1 MANSAA
7 RSVRGWFYALVV
19 AVALILL
26 FVAGEQYSRIKRP
39 GYFFSPRTTTLSVAM
54 RPRNTVRIVAEP
66 IPLEME
72 PSEHLVNRS
81 RWVDYRTEAPTSI
94 ALAEPPAG
102 VKLTAPIS
110 DQFIDP
116 FPEFAARPR
125 LAMSEQESQDSITA
139 NAVSAIRTINDPSN
153 TISSN
158 HLSSKT
164 SVIGNTWP
172 VALQMQSEL
181 NDFREIQ
188 VAECTLPIREE
199 LRAWNDRTIQIFE
212 SLESIAITDP
222 RSLELL
228 GELSELSE
236 QGFSWATLHVSDSPS
251 LASALNRVSYSVKRR
266 VVVWTAVHE
275 CKRIGRER
283 FVAIR
288 SYDVDYNKLQDRLE
302 TVRRALISTDDV
314 ENWGRY
320 LMLDRIEDLAHQR
333 IESRE
338 NQVGLA
344 REFLARVTDSRVTPD
359 QRRILTSAEVHRLAD
374 QVHPLTIGPVDYRKI
389 LIDIEALE
397 SNPVHRCSADLADAI
412 QSLRFSEHPEQASV
426 ADIIGTH
433 YRNANIRM
441 SVSEA
446 FINRM
451 MPQGQVSNRPVQQR
465 ILGADTRGASQAST
479 NLKVDFIPD
488 PSAWHVALNLDGQID
503 SNTRSSRNG
512 ATFYNATKAHVQASR
527 DIRID
532 STSLQI
538 DGKPAT
544 VESSD
549 SLRKF
554 STSWDSMPVLGE
566 MIRYVAHQE
575 FVQSRPI
582 AKRLTQKLIAKQTD
596 QEFDSQLKTNI
607 EAARSQF
614 DKRLLGP
621 LQSLQL
627 QPLVLDMQT
636 TENRLVVRY
645 RVAGAN
651 QISAY
656 TPRPVAPGDSLISLQ
671 LHQSA
676 FNNLISQA
684 IDTTRDWTIQ
694 DLAAQIADVLQQTRP
709 ELPDDTPNDV
719 VIRFMEHN
727 PMTVEFEDNR
737 MWLTLRIASLEQP
750 GRILL
755 KNFTIRTSFAPS
767 IDGIQADVVR
777 DGVISIDGHKIGV
790 RDRLP
795 LRAIFTKVFSG
806 RTSMPMVS
814 QELANDPRA
823 KGLAVSQLEMRDGW
837 FAIAVSEAEAAS
849 VAAFKASQT
858 FTR

>member
-1 MANSAA
+1 MANGSA
-7 RSVRGWFYALVV
+7 RSVRGWVYALMV
-19 AVALILL
+19 AVALVLL
-26 FVAGEQYSRIKRP
+26 FIAGEQYSRIKRP

-54 RPRNTVRIVAEP
+54 RPRNTPRIVAEP

-72 PSEHLVNRS
+72 PSEQMANRS
-81 RWVDYRTEAPTSI
+81 RWVDYRTQAPSSI

-102 VKLTAPIS
+102 VKLVAPIS
-110 DQFIDP
+110 EQFVDP
-116 FPEFAARPR
+116 FPEFAAQPR
-125 LAMSEQESQDSITA
+125 LAMSEQESQNSITA
-139 NAVSAIRTINDPSN
+139 NAVSAIRTVHNPPQSPTSN
-153 TISSN
+153 G
-158 HLSSKT
+158 LSSKV

-172 VALQMQSEL
+172 VPLQLQSEL
-181 NDFREIQ
+181 NDFKEIQ
-188 VAECTLPIREE
+188 VTECTLPVRDT
-199 LRAWNDRTIQIFE
+199 LRDWTSRIHEILE
-212 SLESIAITDP
+212 SLQSVAISDAKSLGMLQELSTLSDQGSEWASEYVSIAP
-222 RSLELL
+222 
-228 GELSELSE
+228 
-236 QGFSWATLHVSDSPS
+236 P
-251 LASALNRVSYSVKRR
+251 LAAALNRISYSVKRR
-266 VVVWTAVHE
+266 VIVWTAVHE

-288 SYDVDYNKLQDRLE
+288 SYDVDYTKLQERLE

-320 LMLDRIEDLAHQR
+320 LMLDRIDDLAHQR

-344 REFLARVTDSRVTPD
+344 REFLSRVTDTRVTSV

-389 LIDIEALE
+389 LLDIEAIE
-397 SNPVHRCSADLADAI
+397 SNPVHRCGADLADAI

-426 ADIIGTH
+426 ADVIGTH
-433 YRNANIRM
+433 YRNANIRV

-451 MPQGQVSNRPVQQR
+451 IPQGQVSNRPVQQR
-465 ILGADTRGASQAST
+465 ILGADTRGASQAT
-479 NLKVDFIPD
+479 TKVKVDFIPD

-503 SNTRSSRNG
+503 SSTRSSRNG

-527 DIRID
+527 DIRVD
-532 STSLQI
+532 TTSLQI

-554 STSWDSMPVLGE
+554 STNWDSMPVLGE

-582 AKRLTQKLIAKQTD
+582 AKRMTQKLIAKQTD
-596 QEFDSQLKTNI
+596 QEFDSQLKSNI
-607 EAARSQF
+607 EVARTQF

-676 FNNLISQA
+676 FNNLIVQA
-684 IDTTRDWTIQ
+684 IDTSRDWTIQ
-694 DLAAQIADVLQQTRP
+694 DLAVQIADILQQSRP
-709 ELPDDTPNDV
+709 ELPEDTPNDV
-719 VIRFMEHN
+719 VIRFMDHN

-755 KNFTIRTSFAPS
+755 KNFTIRTSFAPT
-767 IDGIQADVVR
+767 IDGIQANVVR
-777 DGVISIDGHKIGV
+777 DGVISIDGYRIGV

-837 FAIAVSEAEAAS
+837 FAIAISESEAAS
-849 VAAFKASQT
+849 VAAFKSSQT
-858 FTR
+858 VSR